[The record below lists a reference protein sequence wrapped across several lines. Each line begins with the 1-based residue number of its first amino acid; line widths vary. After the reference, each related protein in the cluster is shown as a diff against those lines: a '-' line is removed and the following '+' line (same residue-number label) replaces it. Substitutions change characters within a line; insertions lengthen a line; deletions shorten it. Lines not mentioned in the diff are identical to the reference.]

1 MVAAQASAAFL
12 LSLFFA
18 HAEFDR
24 LEVFAAFA
32 RLPLLELDASAFWTI
47 RIVRRR
53 DLHIAA
59 DDMMTAEIVIDIR
72 GRDLACRD
80 GRMTVAGPVTQSP
93 PAKMPAMFSTPE

>member
-32 RLPLLELDASAFWTI
+32 RLPLLELDASTFWTI

-80 GRMTVAGPVTQSP
+80 GADDCGWSRDAVAAGEDACHVLY
-93 PAKMPAMFSTPE
+93 A